1 MSFYSIP
8 ATAIEEMHR
17 AIGKA
22 ITRWQYVETS
32 LYIVTHCMLRTDAAR
47 SSAVF
52 FHIESARSKLGVT
65 DKLCRIGLK
74 QDTYQRHWR
83 PIMADVGK
91 AVHFRNALAHFDLTL
106 LEPAAVARG
115 EFGVTVHPIALVPN
129 SHAPA
134 SLNGDVKGL
143 HLEQVQDLSDLF
155 YDLTIA
161 LVEFVPRHLPDWQKL
176 AASLPPETQ
185 QLLANRQSRASM

>member
-1 MSFYSIP
+1 
-8 ATAIEEMHR
+8 MHR

-47 SSAVF
+47 SSAMF
-52 FHIESARSKLGVT
+52 FHIESARSKVSVT

-83 PIMADVGK
+83 PIKTDVGK
-91 AVHFRNALAHFDLTL
+91 AVDFRNALAHFDLTL
-106 LEPAAVARG
+106 LDPDAVVRG
-115 EFGVTVHPIALVPN
+115 EFGATAHPIALVPN

-134 SLNGDVKGL
+134 SLNGDDVKGL
-143 HLEQVQDLSDLF
+143 HLEQVQELSDLF
-155 YDLTIA
+155 HDLTVS
-161 LVEFVPRHLPDWQKL
+161 LVEFVPHHIPDWRQL

-185 QLLANRQSRASM
+185 RLLANRQS